1 VLQCTQKEADHCEFD
16 IAVLKV
22 HECVVSATGVTKNA
36 IKRINKV
43 LLKFSGCS
51 SYLIQHTTKK

>member
-1 VLQCTQKEADHCEFD
+1 MQKEADHCEFD